1 MMKRRAFHHA
11 KGAANDAAAHIVTTS
26 DIFRFKF

>member
-1 MMKRRAFHHA
+1 MLEQSAFHRA
-11 KGAANDAAAHIVTTS
+11 KGAATDAAADAVTTS